1 MYCFSYKWVFGR
13 MGVLSASLLLVTALL
28 CSAEAPA
35 ASAFSIQHRGISFDV
50 YRLDKG
56 EEQLLRFFWKRPD
69 GTAYA
74 TIGRLNEDLKSR
86 GERLQFATN
95 GGIYSRELTPL
106 GLYVEGGRQ
115 LALLSKGR
123 GGGNFFLKPNGVFYV
138 TRGGAR
144 VVETGRYKPKQTV
157 INAVQSG
164 PVLVLNGALHP
175 RFIPGYHSRHIR
187 NGVGVDQRGRVF
199 FAISNQPVNF
209 HDFGLLFRDELKCPN
224 ALYLDGTLSQM
235 YLPGLNRGVRW
246 AWKPFVTMIGLVDG
260 TPPDRD

>member
-1 MYCFSYKWVFGR
+1 
-13 MGVLSASLLLVTALL
+13 MGVLSAFLLLVAGLL
-28 CSAEAPA
+28 CSVEAPA
-35 ASAFSIQHRGISFDV
+35 ASAYSLQHQGVSFDV

-56 EEQLLRFFWKRPD
+56 EEQSLRFFWRRPD

-74 TIGRLNEDLKSR
+74 TILGLNKDLESR
-86 GERLQFATN
+86 GERLLFATN

-115 LALLSKGR
+115 LAPLSKGQ

-144 VVETGRYKPKQTV
+144 VVETRRYKPKETV

-175 RFIPGYHSRHIR
+175 GFIPGYHSRHIR
-187 NGVGVDQRGRVF
+187 NGVGVDGWGRVV

-209 HDFGLLFRDELKCPN
+209 HDFGTLFRDELKCPN

-246 AWKPFVTMIGLVDG
+246 TWKPFVTMIGLVDG
-260 TPPDRD
+260 EPSALD